1 MPNGDKKINRKY
13 VRAEKKIEAAKTKSP
28 EKSAKVQKKY
38 GYNYE
43 GAKAA
48 GLGPDSTGHWPSRN
62 PDTGEILK
70 GRKHPTIQL
79 TKKGEKEAG
88 YKITKN
94 NGTLYSQLKEIEK
107 RTKNK
112 K

>member
-1 MPNGDKKINRKY
+1 MPNGDKKIERKY
-13 VRAEKKIEAAKTKSP
+13 ARAEKKIAAAKQKSP
-28 EKSAKVQKKY
+28 GKAAKVEKKY

-70 GRKHPTIQL
+70 GRKHPTIGL

-88 YKITKN
+88 YKITRK
-94 NGTLYSQLKEIEK
+94 NGTLYSQPK
-107 RTKNK
+107 RRSK
-112 K
+112 